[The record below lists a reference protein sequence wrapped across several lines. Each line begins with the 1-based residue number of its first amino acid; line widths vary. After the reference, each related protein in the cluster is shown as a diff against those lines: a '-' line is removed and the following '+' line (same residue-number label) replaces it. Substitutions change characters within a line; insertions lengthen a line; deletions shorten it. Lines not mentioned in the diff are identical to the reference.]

1 MAKTKKK
8 WRSLSFSLE
17 WTNLMF
23 PVSRSEKKMN
33 EYFFLGTID
42 SYKRQ
47 KSSLIKFL
55 VLRIIEEKRR

>member
-1 MAKTKKK
+1 
-8 WRSLSFSLE
+8 
-17 WTNLMF
+17 MF